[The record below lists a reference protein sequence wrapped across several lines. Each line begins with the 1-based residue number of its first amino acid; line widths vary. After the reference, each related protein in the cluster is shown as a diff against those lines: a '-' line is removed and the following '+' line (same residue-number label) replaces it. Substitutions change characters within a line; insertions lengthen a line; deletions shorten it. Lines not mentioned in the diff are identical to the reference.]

1 MDQLKLDGVP
11 DETTRAIDRFFDV
24 IDNGVDTAQ
33 RLLNRSSQAEEK
45 LQPKRRREVI
55 DAGAEQVKKPT
66 AKSPATARPAGAPT
80 AVAKKKPHFYIV
92 EATDPRSGDTI
103 YVVTD
108 GGAART
114 ECPSREFAAQILKAL
129 EKAP

>member
-1 MDQLKLDGVP
+1 MP

-45 LQPKRRREVI
+45 LQPKRRREII
-55 DAGAEQVKKPT
+55 DAEHAEKKPT
-66 AKSPATARPAGAPT
+66 TKPKTTAPA
-80 AVAKKKPHFYIV
+80 AVATKPHFYIV
-92 EATDPRSGDTI
+92 ESVDPTSGHTI

-108 GGAART
+108 GRAART
-114 ECPSREFAAQILKAL
+114 ECASREFAAQILKAL